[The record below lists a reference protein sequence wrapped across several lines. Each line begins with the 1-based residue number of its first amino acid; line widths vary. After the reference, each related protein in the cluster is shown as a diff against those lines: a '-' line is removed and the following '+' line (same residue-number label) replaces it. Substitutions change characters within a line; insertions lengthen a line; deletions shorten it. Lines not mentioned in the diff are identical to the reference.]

1 MPSCTFQFR
10 AFSQS
15 TDSYD
20 SLSREELKSRLAHLH
35 QVPDVQNSEFENFK
49 FKAALLFATISFHAV
64 RIIYTSQEGL
74 NTRNSITI
82 IIVPLLRQF
91 CMIN

>member
-20 SLSREELKSRLAHLH
+20 SLPREELKSRLAHLH

-49 FKAALLFATISFHAV
+49 FKAALLFATMQQYHFMLSELFTPAKKD
-64 RIIYTSQEGL
+64 
-74 NTRNSITI
+74 
-82 IIVPLLRQF
+82 
-91 CMIN
+91 